1 MAPEMSNDT
10 SRVGIENEQVE
21 LSEHYGTRDEQ

>member
-10 SRVGIENEQVE
+10 SPVGIENEQVE
-21 LSEHYGTRDEQ
+21 LSEHYGDGKW